1 LGNGSGKTRPS
12 EALTPRS
19 IDAMKPEN
27 HPYRVPD
34 LRCPGLA
41 IRVAPSGI
49 KTWDALF
56 RIRGTAVVKRKALGA
71 FPAVTLAQARDRMA
85 SLGRAAQAGRDLL
98 LEEEDARAQTS
109 SRITV
114 ERLIDDYVKRGLA
127 KLRSSHVI
135 EVRLRRALHTLRH
148 RAAADITKRDIRNLL
163 DAVSDRGRNAE
174 ADSQRQ
180 VIGALFSFGVR
191 RDHIQTNPTTG
202 LDKYHTLVP
211 RDRVLPPE
219 EVKLFWEWLA
229 NGAELQ
235 PDYAEVLRLQLCI
248 GARVGEICGLM
259 VEEIDSDQ
267 WIWTLP
273 ASRSKNKKPRV
284 TPIIGIARNIIEDR
298 LAHTES
304 GRLFCNSKGDAL
316 TSVNI
321 ATTLISRR
329 KSAPIAPFTSHDLRR
344 TVATELIG
352 MGIGLDLVADVLGH
366 EGGTATTKILT
377 KHYARADMTER
388 KRAALI
394 AWNTKLTGILKG
406 QVRPANLVQF
416 ADVMRGAN

>member
-1 LGNGSGKTRPS
+1 LGNGSGKTRPA

-19 IDAMKPEN
+19 IEAMKPEI

-49 KTWDALF
+49 KTWDVLF

-71 FPAVTLAQARDRMA
+71 FPAVTLAQARDRMGG
-85 SLGRAAQAGRDLL
+85 LGRAAQAGRDLL
-98 LEEEDARAQTS
+98 LEEQDARAQTT

-114 ERLIDDYVKRGLA
+114 EKLIDDYMRRGIA
-127 KLRSSHVI
+127 KLRSRRVI
-135 EVRLRRALHTLRH
+135 EVRLRRALRSLLS
-148 RAAADITKRDIRNLL
+148 RAAADITKRDIRDLL

-180 VIGALFSFGVR
+180 AIGALFSFGVR

-219 EVKLFWEWLA
+219 EVKLFWEWVA
-229 NGAELQ
+229 SGAELQ

-248 GARVGEICGLM
+248 GARVGEITGLE
-259 VEEIDSDQ
+259 VEEIDADR
-267 WIWTLP
+267 WVWTLP
-273 ASRSKNKKPRV
+273 ASRSKNKKPRT
-284 TPIIGIARNIIEDR
+284 TPIVGIARNIIEDR
-298 LAHTES
+298 LACTES
-304 GRLFCNSKGDAL
+304 GRLFSNSKGDAL

-329 KSAPIAPFTSHDLRR
+329 TRAPIAPFTSHDLRR

-352 MGIGLDLVADVLGH
+352 MGIGLDLVADILGH

-377 KHYARADMTER
+377 KHYARADTTER
-388 KRAALI
+388 KRAALL
-394 AWNTKLTGILKG
+394 AWDARLTGILEG
-406 QVRPANLVQF
+406 QVQPANVVQF
-416 ADVMRGAN
+416 ADIIREAT

>member
-1 LGNGSGKTRPS
+1 
-12 EALTPRS
+12 
-19 IDAMKPEN
+19 MKPEN